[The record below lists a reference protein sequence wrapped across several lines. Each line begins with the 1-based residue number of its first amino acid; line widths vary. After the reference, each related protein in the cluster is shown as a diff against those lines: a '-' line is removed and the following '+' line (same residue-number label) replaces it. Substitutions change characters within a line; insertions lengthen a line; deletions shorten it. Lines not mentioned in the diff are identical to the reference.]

1 MMSECVFCQISAG
14 NVPAAVVYE
23 DDKALVIL
31 ELFPVTQ
38 GHALVVPR
46 QHCASI
52 QALPAENTEHLLH
65 LVRLTMA
72 AQEQEDATITAQNLL
87 INDRPDANQHI
98 PHVHWHVIPRRK
110 RDNLKS
116 LVSFFTRMANR
127 FALKQRQA
135 KHQALAERLR
145 AHFPIAQ

>member
-1 MMSECVFCQISAG
+1 TSVLPWLSLLSHLPPPLLSLLPLHDALPIS
-14 NVPAAVVYE
+14 
-23 DDKALVIL
+23 LVIL
-31 ELFPVTQ
+31 DLFPVTQ

-110 RDNLKS
+110 GDHLKS
-116 LVSFFTRMANR
+116 
-127 FALKQRQA
+127 
-135 KHQALAERLR
+135 
-145 AHFPIAQ
+145 

>member
-14 NVPAAVVYE
+14 KLPAAVVYE

-31 ELFPVTQ
+31 DLFPVTQ

-72 AQEQEDATITAQNLL
+72 AQEQEDATRSEEHTSELQSRFELVCRLL
-87 INDRPDANQHI
+87 LEKKKDYNH
-98 PHVHWHVIPRRK
+98 K
-110 RDNLKS
+110 
-116 LVSFFTRMANR
+116 
-127 FALKQRQA
+127 
-135 KHQALAERLR
+135 
-145 AHFPIAQ
+145 